1 MHHMSGVM
9 WLAVM
14 VLSKDKQGTIQGIP
28 FPEVLDDLLIHRGD
42 IIEAYNSSF

>member
-1 MHHMSGVM
+1 MHRISGVR

-14 VLSKDKQGTIQGIP
+14 VLLKDKQGTIQGLP
-28 FPEVLDDLLIHRGD
+28 FPEVLEDHLIHWED